1 MSERYVDKAN
11 LALAFFDMSSAHPD
25 KVLLVDKRNDVWQKQ
40 SYREVAE
47 QVRAISAVLHE
58 MGAKKGDHIVI
69 CGENRSEW
77 AITDL
82 AVMSIGAV
90 SVPAYTTNTV
100 EDHHY
105 IVTHSQSSFV
115 FCSGGIIGQKML
127 SALAKINQKIPFI
140 CFDSLVSI
148 DDPKLVSTYSAG
160 CFEFE
165 TLCHNAPEFNGFEAA
180 LADQNS
186 DDICCIIYTSG
197 TGGRPKG
204 VKLSHRSI
212 QANINAAIELLA
224 EGDAIEDAK
233 FLSLLP
239 LSHSYEHTAGM
250 HLPFQIAAEV
260 WYCEGADKIS
270 TNLVEVQPSLM
281 TAVPR
286 LYEVLHDRIVKG
298 VKAKGGL
305 SEKLFFMAVE
315 LGTKKAKNKPL
326 SLIETVLD
334 RLVET
339 LVRAK
344 VRNRLGGR
352 LKFFVSG
359 GAPLNPDIGYFFLG
373 LGVNI
378 LQGYGQTEASPLI
391 SANRPNQIRIETVG
405 PAVGGVEVKLAEDG
419 ELLARGDCI
428 MAGYWQ
434 NDKATAET
442 IKSGWLHT
450 GDLAEI
456 SEDGFITIS
465 GRKKDIIVN
474 SGGDNIAPSRVE
486 AFLSI
491 EPEIEQ
497 VMVIGDKRPYLSAI
511 IVPAEDNDISQIK
524 SAIDRAN
531 LRLSQIEQV
540 RKFIIADQPFTVD
553 NGQMTPTLKVRR
565 HIVQDIYA
573 ENIEHL
579 YKR

>member
-186 DDICCIIYTSG
+186 DDICCIIY
-197 TGGRPKG
+197 
-204 VKLSHRSI
+204 I
-212 QANINAAIELLA
+212 IN
-224 EGDAIEDAK
+224 
-233 FLSLLP
+233 F
-239 LSHSYEHTAGM
+239 
-250 HLPFQIAAEV
+250 
-260 WYCEGADKIS
+260 
-270 TNLVEVQPSLM
+270 
-281 TAVPR
+281 
-286 LYEVLHDRIVKG
+286 
-298 VKAKGGL
+298 
-305 SEKLFFMAVE
+305 
-315 LGTKKAKNKPL
+315 
-326 SLIETVLD
+326 
-334 RLVET
+334 
-339 LVRAK
+339 
-344 VRNRLGGR
+344 
-352 LKFFVSG
+352 
-359 GAPLNPDIGYFFLG
+359 
-373 LGVNI
+373 
-378 LQGYGQTEASPLI
+378 
-391 SANRPNQIRIETVG
+391 
-405 PAVGGVEVKLAEDG
+405 
-419 ELLARGDCI
+419 
-428 MAGYWQ
+428 
-434 NDKATAET
+434 
-442 IKSGWLHT
+442 
-450 GDLAEI
+450 
-456 SEDGFITIS
+456 
-465 GRKKDIIVN
+465 
-474 SGGDNIAPSRVE
+474 
-486 AFLSI
+486 
-491 EPEIEQ
+491 
-497 VMVIGDKRPYLSAI
+497 
-511 IVPAEDNDISQIK
+511 
-524 SAIDRAN
+524 
-531 LRLSQIEQV
+531 
-540 RKFIIADQPFTVD
+540 
-553 NGQMTPTLKVRR
+553 
-565 HIVQDIYA
+565 
-573 ENIEHL
+573 
-579 YKR
+579 